1 MRFFYVGQLAFDPVP
16 CPVEGL
22 VQMST
27 PLFQWRSDVARNR
40 VLMTHCWNAT
50 TSPPALQN
58 ESNTHMGHVNV
69 ATDLKEITG
78 AFAST
83 P

>member
-1 MRFFYVGQLAFDPVP
+1 MRFFYVGQLAFDPIP

-40 VLMTHCWNAT
+40 VLRTHCLNAT
-50 TSPPALQN
+50 TLPPALHS

-69 ATDLKEITG
+69 TTDLKEITC
-78 AFAST
+78 AFACS